1 MDLKLKI
8 MNIVMIIFAIIVVC
22 VIAWC
27 LYDDSKKKKNL
38 SCFMEGG
45 FTGDDSEEIK
55 QFIRKWHDV
64 RYVPVPVTAEDFQRL
79 ESKID
84 NLQKTIDEISN
95 KNTHIV

>member
-1 MDLKLKI
+1 
-8 MNIVMIIFAIIVVC
+8 MNVALIIVAVILLF
-22 VIAWC
+22 VIAEFIR
-27 LYDDSKKKKNL
+27 SKYSKNVDEP
-38 SCFMEGG
+38 CFMEGG

-55 QFIRKWHDV
+55 QFIRKCHDV

>member
-38 SCFMEGG
+38 SCFLEGG
-45 FTGDDSEEIK
+45 FTGDYSEEIK
-55 QFIRKWHDV
+55 EFIRNCHYV